1 MATEEAK
8 KRNQYRLMSMA
19 LTGLSTGVW
28 NTLGE
33 SSFAFSGLMGRQ
45 ILSVMED
52 EMGLEVAGESPE
64 DVVDEIGRL
73 FVDEFGFAADITV
86 SSNGE
91 DHMELKVRNC
101 INRKYTD
108 ELLEA
113 GVAKPFICPI
123 LNASQAAL
131 RRMGY
136 KMHEDVEKW
145 VEGNGSIITFQGI

>member
-1 MATEEAK
+1 MATEDAK

-33 SSFAFSGLMGRQ
+33 SAFAFSGLMGRQ
-45 ILSVMED
+45 ILTVMED
-52 EMGLEVAGESPE
+52 EMGLEVAGESPH

-73 FVDEFGFAADITV
+73 FVDEFGFAAEITV
-86 SSNGE
+86 SSKSE

-108 ELLEA
+108 ELMAA

-136 KMHEDVEKW
+136 RMHENVDKW
-145 VEGNGSIITFQGI
+145 VEGNGSIITFEGI